1 MVMRI
6 QCTWTR
12 IKNIYPQ
19 QWKWYFTLTTP
30 VIYRYIQWKWWCHWK
45 ASGESTGWYSTFG
58 GVTQWPGVW
67 FLRVG
72 KPPISLELQ
81 MAWGFQPPTLRI
93 QGQSQVA
100 LNWYVCMHT
109 CVYIDN
115 IYIIGKYI
123 YIYYIALHCI
133 TLILRIAFTFTFTFT
148 FTLFTYIHD
157 CCPSCKSLLV
167 GSSTQ

>member
-1 MVMRI
+1 MYLNQNKEKLPATMEMVFH
-6 QCTWTR
+6 THHTGSLSV
-12 IKNIYPQ
+12 YPMKMMVSLKSLG
-19 QWKWYFTLTTP
+19 W
-30 VIYRYIQWKWWCHWK
+30 
-45 ASGESTGWYSTFG
+45 STGWYSTFG
-58 GVTQWPGVW
+58 EVTQWPGVW

-100 LNWYVCMHT
+100 LNWYVCMQLYAYM
-109 CVYIDN
+109 CIY
-115 IYIIGKYI
+115 IYIIGKYVYI
-123 YIYYIALHCI
+123 YITLHCI
-133 TLILRIAFTFTFTFT
+133 TLILRTTFTFTFTFT